1 MISSVTIQR
10 PGVERKGQ
18 AVSSQHQKTRFGG
31 RRACRSSRLQP
42 REWDRNA
49 PRGDRAWLELAF
61 ILGKSTPRSA
71 RRVILLSHK
80 RSLLGT
86 RPGCRQAPTSVP
98 RQDRYRRESP
108 PVRMARPARGLG
120 RPARPAQAGRTV
132 TVRANDHRVT
142 QQAQHSEPASWCSM
156 RVLRSQSPISCCE
169 NQQHL
174 FVSTSSESRAEADLV
189 LNVSSVASS
198 SGSGPL
204 KQPFL
209 QAKAYT
215 IIRAL
220 AWHVLQCRQARGLSR
235 VCHGSRTECVSDSL
249 SQSMGRVARAAQGHG
264 IAG

>member
-1 MISSVTIQR
+1 MNGTATLRVAIV
-10 PGVERKGQ
+10 
-18 AVSSQHQKTRFGG
+18 
-31 RRACRSSRLQP
+31 
-42 REWDRNA
+42 
-49 PRGDRAWLELAF
+49 RGLNLLH
-61 ILGKSTPRSA
+61 LGKIHPEEL
-71 RRVILLSHK
+71 ILLSHK

-108 PVRMARPARGLG
+108 PVRLARPARGLG

-132 TVRANDHRVT
+132 TVRANVHRVT

-198 SGSGPL
+198 SGSAQAAFPSGQGLLKPL
-204 KQPFL
+204 F
-209 QAKAYT
+209 
-215 IIRAL
+215 
-220 AWHVLQCRQARGLSR
+220 
-235 VCHGSRTECVSDSL
+235 
-249 SQSMGRVARAAQGHG
+249 
-264 IAG
+264 